1 MVFENWSYTSEHRKH
16 STSILILQ
24 GKVDM
29 VNLLKDDTA
38 ILQGINKSMNST
50 EKSFFKN
57 HKT

>member
-16 STSILILQ
+16 STSVLILQ

-29 VNLLKDDTA
+29 VNLLKEDRV
-38 ILQGINKSMNST
+38 ISQGINKSMNST
-50 EKSFFKN
+50 EKSFLKN